1 MPYFRYV
8 EKYMQIH
15 EKKIYWCGVKN
26 LKVLGAIIQNNET
39 IKILYKTTLQYIK
52 VEWCI
57 GYVSDICQ
65 SPFKPQRESIR
76 IK

>member
-1 MPYFRYV
+1 M
-8 EKYMQIH
+8 
-15 EKKIYWCGVKN
+15 KN
-26 LKVLGAIIQNNET
+26 LKVLGAIIQNKET
-39 IKILYKTTLQYIK
+39 IKILYNTTLQYTK
-52 VEWCI
+52 VERCI